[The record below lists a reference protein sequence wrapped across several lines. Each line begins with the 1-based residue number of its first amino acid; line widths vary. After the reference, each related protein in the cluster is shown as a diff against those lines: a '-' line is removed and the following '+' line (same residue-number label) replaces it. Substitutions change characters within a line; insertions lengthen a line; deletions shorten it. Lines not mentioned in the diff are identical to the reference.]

1 MGETM
6 TQRIFTAL
14 ATTVVAAAIACG
26 GGSSS
31 TASTPTPTPTP
42 KTVSLTESEFKI
54 DPGTLSLK
62 PGTYIFQLQNGGNFS
77 HDLHIATSDGSEI
90 AHSDLMAKAASTT
103 FQVDLKK
110 GTYTMWCA
118 VDGHRQRGMQGTIT
132 VA

>member
-1 MGETM
+1 M

-14 ATTVVAAAIACG
+14 ATMVVAAAIACG

-62 PGTYIFQLQNGGNFS
+62 PGTYIFQLQNGGNFRTTC
-77 HDLHIATSDGSEI
+77 TSPPR
-90 AHSDLMAKAASTT
+90 MAARSLTPT
-103 FQVDLKK
+103 
-110 GTYTMWCA
+110 
-118 VDGHRQRGMQGTIT
+118 
-132 VA
+132 

>member
-1 MGETM
+1 MR
-6 TQRIFTAL
+6 QRIFTAL
-14 ATTVVAAAIACG
+14 ATMVVAAAIACG

-110 GTYTMWCA
+110 GNYTMWCA
-118 VDGHRQRGMQGTIT
+118 VAGHRQRGMQGTIT

>member
-1 MGETM
+1 M
-6 TQRIFTAL
+6 TQRIFTAV
-14 ATTVVAAAIACG
+14 ATMAAAAAIACG

-31 TASTPTPTPTP
+31 TASAPTPAPTP
-42 KTVSLTESEFKI
+42 RTVALTESEFKI

-62 PGTYIFQLQNGGNFS
+62 PGTYIFQLQNGGSFP

-90 AHSDLMAKAASTT
+90 AHSDLIARAASTNL
-103 FQVDLKK
+103 QVDLKK